1 MENRIEQIFKDTFSP
16 KEFAKQYTQYLNEIM
31 NNLDFDKIGQF
42 IDQILIARNNGKK
55 IFFLGNGGSAATAS
69 HFANDLSAGTRSW
82 KKPFKAISL
91 TDNNAI
97 LTAIGNDAGFEEVFA
112 QQLKTHLEIKDVVV
126 GISASGNSPNV
137 IKAIDYANS
146 IGAITVGLTG
156 FDGGKLREICHLSLH
171 VPSNKGEYG
180 PVEDVHMIFD
190 HLLYGY
196 LLGIIKK
203 ENIENIPYS
212 SDAHKL
218 TNNSDFN
225 SKELI

>member
-1 MENRIEQIFKDTFSP
+1 MVNRVEQIFKETFSP
-16 KEFAKQYTQYLNEIM
+16 KEFAEQYVHYLKEIM
-31 NNLDFDKIGQF
+31 NNLDFDRIGQF
-42 IDQILIARNNGKK
+42 IDLILLARNTGKR
-55 IFFLGNGGSAATAS
+55 IYFLGNGGSASTAS

-97 LTAIGNDAGFEEVFA
+97 LTAIGNDAGYEEIFV

-126 GISASGNSPNV
+126 AISASGNSTNV

-146 IGAITVGLTG
+146 IGAVTVGLTG
-156 FDGGKLREICHLSLH
+156 FDGGKLREVCHLSLH
-171 VPSNKGEYG
+171 VPSNMGEYG

-196 LLGIIKK
+196 LLGIIKN
-203 ENIENIPYS
+203 ENFGN
-212 SDAHKL
+212 HL
-218 TNNSDFN
+218 
-225 SKELI
+225 L